1 MCFAFWIFSSESNP
15 TACNFKLQN
24 ETCLQYVM
32 FLQGDQKSLF
42 CTALYSPL
50 IMALI
55 VNKTKFVG
63 TTTVASNDCIA
74 LLRNLKVNK
83 TYSEFY
89 YFKVTHQM
97 ESIIYKES

>member
-1 MCFAFWIFSSESNP
+1 
-15 TACNFKLQN
+15 
-24 ETCLQYVM
+24 M

-42 CTALYSPL
+42 CTVLYSPL